1 MALYLDVGSEIL
13 VGVLTGVLAAHDVMC
28 VVDTALSLYNSG
40 YVHHRFR
47 TVDKTHTL
55 LFYVWSRC
63 MCMCVCPLFEWT
75 GTCKDSSFGPVSQ
88 YYVTAIV
95 D

>member
-13 VGVLTGVLAAHDVMC
+13 VGVLTGVLAAHDFMC
-28 VVDTALSLYNSG
+28 VVDTALSLYNSE
-40 YVHHRFR
+40 YVHNSFR
-47 TVDKTHTL
+47 TVAKTHTL

-75 GTCKDSSFGPVSQ
+75 AHVRIRRLVQCHNIMSLQ
-88 YYVTAIV
+88 L
-95 D
+95 